1 MDLQNYCFSTL
12 KTMEQTQL
20 LSIKIRF
27 KTFREFNTPVAAK
40 RHARDWL
47 RRWGN
52 RLQANHGPLE
62 QLFIHHV
69 KNTKKTPVVANKPKH
84 VVRK

>member
-1 MDLQNYCFSTL
+1 
-12 KTMEQTQL
+12 MEQTQL

-27 KTFREFNTPVAAK
+27 KTFKNFDTPNEARK
-40 RHARDWL
+40 RARDWL
-47 RRWGN
+47 RTWGY

-69 KNTKKTPVVANKPKH
+69 KNTKKTPVVADKPKH